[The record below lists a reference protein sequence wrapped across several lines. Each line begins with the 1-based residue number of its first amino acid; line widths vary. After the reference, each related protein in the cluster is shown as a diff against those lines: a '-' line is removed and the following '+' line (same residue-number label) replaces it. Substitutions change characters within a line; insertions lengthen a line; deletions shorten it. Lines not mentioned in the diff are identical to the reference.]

1 MQPTSR
7 RISPRRRAAALAS
20 VTVLTLTVSTSA
32 GTGHLTTGS
41 TTAAG
46 PIALARSSLSVPA

>member
-7 RISPRRRAAALAS
+7 RISPRRRAAAFAT
-20 VTVLTLTVSTSA
+20 VTVLTLAVSTSA

-41 TTAAG
+41 PTAAG
-46 PIALARSSLSVPA
+46 PIALARSSPSVPA